1 MSDGNYGPITTL
13 YAGPIHEAAR
23 SGDAARMREMQQR
36 AEQHLSEVQ
45 SALEELRAAIGRAG
59 GS

>member
-1 MSDGNYGPITTL
+1 MSDGYHGPITTL
-13 YAGPIHEAAR
+13 YAGPIHETAR
-23 SGDAARMREMQQR
+23 SGDVNAMREMQQR
-36 AEQHLSEVQ
+36 AEQHLAEVQ